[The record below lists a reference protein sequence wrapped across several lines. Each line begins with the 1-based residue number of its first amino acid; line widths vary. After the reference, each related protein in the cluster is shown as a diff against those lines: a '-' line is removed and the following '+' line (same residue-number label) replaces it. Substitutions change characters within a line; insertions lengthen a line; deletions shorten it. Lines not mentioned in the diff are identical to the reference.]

1 MARPRKSSKGL
12 AQKFTVSLS
21 PEATEMLEKY
31 RAKRERDR
39 SWVVEKL
46 ILRYLPKL
54 P

>member
-1 MARPRKSSKGL
+1 MARPRKSSQGL

-21 PEATEMLEKY
+21 PEAAQKLEEY
-31 RAKRERDR
+31 RAKNERDR

-46 ILRYLPKL
+46 ILRHLSKL